1 MQQTM
6 VLIKPDGFHR
16 ALVGRIISRFEE
28 KGLLLVGAKLVQLDE
43 ETLNKHYKHLLN
55 KPFFEEIKQ
64 FMRSGPVMSM
74 VWEGVDSVQTV
85 RHLCGITNAREA
97 EPGTI
102 RGDWGMS
109 VMCNLVH
116 ASDSLENAEKEIS
129 LFFKIDELIQYERV
143 DAPFLYSERE
153 NQT

>member
-1 MQQTM
+1 MQQTL

-28 KGLLLVGAKLVQLDE
+28 KGLRLVGAKIIHMDEATLD
-43 ETLNKHYKHLLN
+43 KHYVHLSD

-64 FMRSGPVMSM
+64 FMRSGPVMSI
-74 VWEGVDSVQTV
+74 VWEGFDCVQTV
-85 RHLCGITNAREA
+85 RNLCGITNAREA
-97 EPGTI
+97 EPGTV

-116 ASDSLENAEKEIS
+116 ASDSLESAEKEIS
-129 LFFKIDELIQYERV
+129 LFFKADELIQYERV
-143 DAPFLYSERE
+143 DTPFLYSERE
-153 NQT
+153 N